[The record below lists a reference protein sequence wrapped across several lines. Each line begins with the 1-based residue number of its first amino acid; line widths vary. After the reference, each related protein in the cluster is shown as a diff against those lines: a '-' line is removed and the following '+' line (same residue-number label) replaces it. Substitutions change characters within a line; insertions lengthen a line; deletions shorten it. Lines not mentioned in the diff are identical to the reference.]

1 MQEKLSL
8 HQVERE
14 IMKRPPKHCHTDLE
28 VEAPKVGYGVV
39 FVATL
44 PAEHCKSLESEVDS
58 DSSGRGPP
66 NYRIAEEVDLT
77 VVFAPKVDSAL

>member
-14 IMKRPPKHCHTDLE
+14 VMERPPKYCHTDLE
-28 VEAPKVGYGVV
+28 VEAPKVGHGVV

-44 PAEHCKSLESEVDS
+44 PAEHGERLESEVDS
-58 DSSGRGPP
+58 DSSSRGPP
-66 NYRIAEEVDLT
+66 NYRIADEVDLT